1 MLGELHVK
9 CQAKNRYRSNRF
21 FKTMNFELIIMF
33 LLYHRSVGSNALADE
48 DVMLV
53 FFTPFYLDCQGFLF
67 TKRKSERV
75 VFAIV
80 VVVLFF
86 LFFNI
91 CSTFFLSLFRS
102 RILEW
107 SLPMLLVN

>member
-1 MLGELHVK
+1 MGELHVK

-33 LLYHRSVGSNALADE
+33 LLYHRSVGSNTLADE

-67 TKRKSERV
+67 KKRKSERV

-86 LFFNI
+86 CFLTFVVPFSSRCLGQGFLNGASLC
-91 CSTFFLSLFRS
+91 CS
-102 RILEW
+102 
-107 SLPMLLVN
+107 

>member
-1 MLGELHVK
+1 MSGEEPLSHEI
-9 CQAKNRYRSNRF
+9 NRF

-33 LLYHRSVGSNALADE
+33 LLCHRSVGSNALADE

-53 FFTPFYLDCQGFLF
+53 FFTPFYLDCQGFF
-67 TKRKSERV
+67 KKRKSERV

-80 VVVLFF
+80 VVVFGF
-86 LFFNI
+86 FFNI
-91 CSTFFLSLFRS
+91 CSTFFLSMFRS